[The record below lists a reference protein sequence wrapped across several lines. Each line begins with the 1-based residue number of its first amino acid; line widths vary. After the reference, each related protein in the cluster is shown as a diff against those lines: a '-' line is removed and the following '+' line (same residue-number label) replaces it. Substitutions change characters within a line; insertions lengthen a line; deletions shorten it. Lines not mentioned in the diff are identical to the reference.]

1 MGKFVTFGEIML
13 RLSPIGYERFVQ
25 AKQFNVFFAGGEANV
40 AASLANYGKDSYY
53 VTKLPAH
60 EIGQAAINEMRR
72 FGIKTDYVVR
82 GGDRI
87 GVYYCERGAS
97 QRPSK
102 VIYDRAASSIAEA
115 KREDFDWKNI

>member
-1 MGKFVTFGEIML
+1 
-13 RLSPIGYERFVQ
+13 
-25 AKQFNVFFAGGEANV
+25 
-40 AASLANYGKDSYY
+40 
-53 VTKLPAH
+53 
-60 EIGQAAINEMRR
+60 MRR

-115 KREDFDWKNI
+115 KREDFDWKKYLKELNGSILQE